1 MDTATLNSTDARSR
15 DSTQTVAGVTLTI
28 VGHPDPDRVGET
40 AAVEFDA
47 RDRVPLSRR
56 EPLFAVAGQP
66 GRGLEDPHLSRA
78 PTYLSFKAGEI
89 PVWSD
94 PTHPPGEIRPLHGG
108 HGRAWYVSL
117 RRRVGLLIELGM
129 RSAAPRERLGLVG
142 VSAATARLREQIEAT
157 AGAEPPVLLI
167 GETGTGKELAAQAL
181 HAVGQRRHKP
191 LVAVN
196 LSAIP
201 ESTAASQLFGHA
213 RGAFTDAARAHD
225 GFFVQADGGT
235 LFLDEIGDTPVSL
248 QVQLLRALEQREIQP
263 IGGRVRAID
272 VRLIAATD
280 TDLDEAVAA
289 GRFRKA
295 LLFRLCGQTLKL
307 LPLRDRPAD
316 IAVQLVHFL
325 RQALD
330 GLGKPERLR
339 LRSWTDPP
347 WLDLAAV
354 EHALLAR
361 WPGNS
366 RELRGVAGQAAL
378 LRVNKSRL
386 VLAIGSTSAPAPAPV
401 NQAEAEQAAADDG
414 EPPRSLTESAIRRAL
429 TAHQFSVRGA
439 ARALQVAPN
448 TLYARMDDLGIPRAG
463 ALTDE
468 ALAAAHAASG
478 GDLLE
483 MARALG
489 VSLRGLKRRL
499 GRTE

>member
-1 MDTATLNSTDARSR
+1 VRIDGGPGGFAERTVSLQDLAWVIVAAEEVRERGGTLDEERVNRLRYGEETTKGSARWIDTGWALAAWNIAKDLVLDPVPSRVHGPDGKPLDATFRLERVGNAM
-15 DSTQTVAGVTLTI
+15 TI
-28 VGHPDPDRVGET
+28 VFESRGGTRGS
-40 AAVEFDA
+40 AAERNVDYN
-47 RDRVPLSRR
+47 
-56 EPLFAVAGQP
+56 Q
-66 GRGLEDPHLSRA
+66 GLELILDRLGKLGIAIADVLVESKTTANLTP
-78 PTYLSFKAGEI
+78 E
-89 PVWSD
+89 
-94 PTHPPGEIRPLHGG
+94 E
-108 HGRAWYVSL
+108 
-117 RRRVGLLIELGM
+117 RRVHVEG
-129 RSAAPRERLGLVG
+129 ERLPIV
-142 VSAATARLREQIEAT
+142 VTNAAALRKK
-157 AGAEPPVLLI
+157 LS
-167 GETGTGKELAAQAL
+167 AAQAR
-181 HAVGQRRHKP
+181 VGRAEGAKGGGNQTKRIR
-191 LVAVN
+191 LYLTEA
-196 LSAIP
+196 SARL
-201 ESTAASQLFGHA
+201 AAG
-213 RGAFTDAARAHD
+213 
-225 GFFVQADGGT
+225 
-235 LFLDEIGDTPVSL
+235 E
-248 QVQLLRALEQREIQP
+248 LLRALEQREIQP